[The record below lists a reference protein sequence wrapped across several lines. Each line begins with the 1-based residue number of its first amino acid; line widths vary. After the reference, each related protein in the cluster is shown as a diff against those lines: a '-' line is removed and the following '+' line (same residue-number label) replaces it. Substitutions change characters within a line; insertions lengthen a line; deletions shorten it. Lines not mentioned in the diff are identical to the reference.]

1 VGEATGQ
8 LHRNLQGRDL
18 REASV
23 KGGGRVA
30 LIRGE
35 RPESGMLGA
44 MVIGL
49 LTLDL
54 HFPGARSLKDK
65 RQALR
70 SLETRIRNRF
80 NVSIAEVEHQ
90 DLWQR
95 ARVAVVTVNTDHGH
109 LDSTLSSVTSEAEN
123 AREIQVLDAHTE
135 ILG

>member
-1 VGEATGQ
+1 
-8 LHRNLQGRDL
+8 
-18 REASV
+18 
-23 KGGGRVA
+23 
-30 LIRGE
+30 
-35 RPESGMLGA
+35 

-70 SLETRIRNRF
+70 SLESRVRNRF

-95 ARVAVVTVNTDHGH
+95 ARLAVVSVNTDHDH
-109 LDSTLSSVTSEAEN
+109 CESTLRSVAAEAER
-123 AREIQVLDAHTE
+123 AREVQLLDAHTE
-135 ILG
+135 FL

>member
-1 VGEATGQ
+1 
-8 LHRNLQGRDL
+8 
-18 REASV
+18 
-23 KGGGRVA
+23 
-30 LIRGE
+30 
-35 RPESGMLGA
+35 

-80 NVSIAEVEHQ
+80 NVAVAEVEYQ

-95 ARVAVVTVNTDHGH
+95 ARLAVVSVNTDHSH
-109 LDSTLSSVTSEAEN
+109 LESTLRSVAGEAEFS
-123 AREIQVLDAHTE
+123 RDIQLLDAHQE
-135 ILG
+135 LL

>member
-1 VGEATGQ
+1 
-8 LHRNLQGRDL
+8 
-18 REASV
+18 
-23 KGGGRVA
+23 
-30 LIRGE
+30 
-35 RPESGMLGA
+35 

-70 SLETRIRNRF
+70 SLETRIRNKF

-95 ARVAVVTVNTDHGH
+95 ARLAVVTVNTDHAH
-109 LDSTLSSVTSEAEN
+109 LESTLQSVEGEAAS
-123 AREIQVLDAHTE
+123 AREIQLLDAHTE
-135 ILG
+135 LL